1 MQINQ
6 NSLNNRCLIGI
17 DLGATNLRV
26 ARISG
31 KRIQQLEN
39 EKIVKSNDPSDLLFQ
54 IERMI
59 QKIKTDHVEAIGFG
73 VPSVVDVDEG
83 IVYDVQ
89 NIRGWDEVPVK
100 EIFENKFDRPVYVNN
115 DSNCFVL
122 GEKFFGKG
130 RGYDTI
136 VGLTLGSGF
145 GSGLILNDQL
155 YYGENCGAGEVGM
168 LPYKK
173 SIFEHYCSGMFFE
186 REYGIPGEQVFKNA
200 SKGDSHSKRIYEE
213 YGKHLANG
221 IKAVL
226 YAFDPQI
233 IILGGSI
240 SRAYHYFNEAM
251 LDGLENFAYPNSL
264 KNLKIM
270 VSELKEASV
279 LGAAALAQ
287 IK

>member
-6 NSLNNRCLIGI
+6 NLLDDGCLIGI
-17 DLGATNLRV
+17 DLGATNLRA

-31 KRIQQLEN
+31 KHIQQLEN
-39 EKIVKSNDPSDLLFQ
+39 EKIVNSNDSSDLLFQ

-59 QKIKTDHVEAIGFG
+59 KKIKTDHVEAIGFG
-73 VPSVVDVDEG
+73 VPSVVDVDKG

-115 DSNCFVL
+115 FVL

-130 RGYDTI
+130 QDYDTI

-155 YYGENCGAGEVGM
+155 YYGANCGAGEVGM

-233 IILGGSI
+233 ILLGGSI
-240 SRAYHYFNEAM
+240 SRAYQYFNKAM
-251 LDGLENFAYPNSL
+251 LDELESFAYPNSL

-279 LGAAALAQ
+279 LGAAALGQ